1 MEVPAAAPAAD
12 MSRDELWAMINERVL
27 GRLSRITDLNC
38 PWTREEI
45 AKRIARYILTAAMST
60 PEVQSVSWQ
69 VTWQDYVKSFV
80 AAALS
85 SYGSSCQEFPWF
97 YELDL
102 GYIFGNVAWKL
113 LQASSGVDWES
124 VCNFA
129 NEEFHS
135 QMGDKRLHHGMWLA
149 VSRVFEHPLDRNAY
163 RAVLEGYNHAL
174 FHVRA
179 EAQPW
184 DSVRMTE
191 VFIVEWV
198 GKTLARVWSSTTLE
212 HALTEEFAC
221 ALFKKL
227 LAPFGEEVPYSCL
240 PDMIGQARPWVFL
253 FMRCAVRVMFIQRR
267 NQPFSP
273 ECDVHSA
280 TPKRRRCNQPAE
292 PQAPPPPPPRGPPP
306 GM

>member
-1 MEVPAAAPAAD
+1 
-12 MSRDELWAMINERVL
+12 
-27 GRLSRITDLNC
+27 
-38 PWTREEI
+38 
-45 AKRIARYILTAAMST
+45 
-60 PEVQSVSWQ
+60 
-69 VTWQDYVKSFV
+69 
-80 AAALS
+80 
-85 SYGSSCQEFPWF
+85 
-97 YELDL
+97 
-102 GYIFGNVAWKL
+102 
-113 LQASSGVDWES
+113 
-124 VCNFA
+124 
-129 NEEFHS
+129 
-135 QMGDKRLHHGMWLA
+135 MGDKRLHHGMWLA

-240 PDMIGQARPWVFL
+240 PDMIGQARPWIFL